1 MNTHWLQIKQQF
13 FYQQD
18 KKALSEK
25 FIIHEKAKIGLLQD
39 QIPVSL
45 KKKLFGNDVEQV
57 FKKLYT

>member
-18 KKALSEK
+18 KKALNEK

>member
-18 KKALSEK
+18 RKALSGK
-25 FIIHEKAKIGLLQD
+25 FIIHEKVKIGLLQD

-45 KKKLFGNDVEQV
+45 KKK
-57 FKKLYT
+57 